1 MSFKMLIM
9 HQLNPCSNIP
19 PWAFELVKVGLFK
32 FPPCEA
38 KIVFKC
44 TSQFLVKG
52 KISGH
57 YFLHWPHFK
66 TETLFFGGC
75 LETKIKY
82 LPLNTSILKDTDNL
96 LYSTGCIWQFRGQ
109 SILTP
114 RLCENPTTPN
124 FVAQYTAMDCPT
136 GKMPVKWKGFLCI
149 RTIEKMC
156 CLQLTYKFVPEI
168 TAAWSSW
175 GKKFQHIQQGRA
187 FNLNYSQ
194 LAGGSTHQCQLA
206 DV

>member
-1 MSFKMLIM
+1 MIHCWYKFQFDLNAKQNISVKMLIM

-57 YFLHWPHFK
+57 YFLHWPRFK

-75 LETKIKY
+75 LQMKIKY
-82 LPLNTSILKDTDNL
+82 LPLNTSILKDTDNNCIPLDVLDSSGVNPYLPLDFVKTQQLQIL
-96 LYSTGCIWQFRGQ
+96 LHNTQPWTVLQGKCLWSEKVFYAFKLLKKC
-109 SILTP
+109 
-114 RLCENPTTPN
+114 
-124 FVAQYTAMDCPT
+124 VAFS
-136 GKMPVKWKGFLCI
+136 WHI
-149 RTIEKMC
+149 RSLYLK
-156 CLQLTYKFVPEI
+156 
-168 TAAWSSW
+168 
-175 GKKFQHIQQGRA
+175 
-187 FNLNYSQ
+187 
-194 LAGGSTHQCQLA
+194 
-206 DV
+206 

>member
-1 MSFKMLIM
+1 MAITFYIDHALKLRPCFRRLFGNENKIFTFK
-9 HQLNPCSNIP
+9 H
-19 PWAFELVKVGLFK
+19 
-32 FPPCEA
+32 
-38 KIVFKC
+38 
-44 TSQFLVKG
+44 
-52 KISGH
+52 
-57 YFLHWPHFK
+57 LH
-66 TETLFFGGC
+66 
-75 LETKIKY
+75 IKRY
-82 LPLNTSILKDTDNL
+82 WQQ

-149 RTIEKMC
+149 WTIEKMC

-175 GKKFQHIQQGRA
+175 GKKSQHIQQGRA

-194 LAGGSTHQCQLA
+194 LASGSTHQCQLT
-206 DV
+206 DI

>member
-1 MSFKMLIM
+1 MIHCWYKFQFDLNAKQNMSFKMLIM

-82 LPLNTSILKDTDNL
+82 LPLNTSILKDTDNNCIPLDVLDSSGVNPYLPLDFVKTQQLQIL
-96 LYSTGCIWQFRGQ
+96 LHNTQPWTVLQGKCLWSEKVFYAFKLLKKC
-109 SILTP
+109 
-114 RLCENPTTPN
+114 
-124 FVAQYTAMDCPT
+124 VAFS
-136 GKMPVKWKGFLCI
+136 WHI
-149 RTIEKMC
+149 RSLYLK
-156 CLQLTYKFVPEI
+156 
-168 TAAWSSW
+168 
-175 GKKFQHIQQGRA
+175 
-187 FNLNYSQ
+187 
-194 LAGGSTHQCQLA
+194 
-206 DV
+206 